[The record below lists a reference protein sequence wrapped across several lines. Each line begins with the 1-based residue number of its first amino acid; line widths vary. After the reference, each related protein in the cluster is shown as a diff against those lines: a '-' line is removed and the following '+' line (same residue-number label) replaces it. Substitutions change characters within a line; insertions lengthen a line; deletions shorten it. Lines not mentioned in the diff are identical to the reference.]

1 MRYATFFLAALYL
14 FFMPMPGHAQ
24 LDDTVKVVSIEVD
37 ADPVNPVKFGLP
49 INLSVNGDP
58 GNTDDHISAATLP
71 HFFDPGDHVTI
82 DSVRLTGGLADNPIF
97 FGCFHNDEDNLG
109 VIGFIMYFTD
119 YIIPGESGLIGTLWF
134 TLDAN
139 APDHVIDIDSG
150 YYPDAGEFILTNAN
164 GVTVYPAFEAG
175 TITVNA
181 AQVPALEVTP
191 LSLTF
196 DATVGGSDPASQS
209 FDVSNVGYGDMAW
222 TATEDAGWFSLSETS
237 GSAPPTAT
245 VDVSVSISGLTAD
258 TYVDTIL
265 VEAPGATN
273 SPQEVI
279 ITLNLTEPPTLS
291 VNPATLLFEGLEG
304 GINNDVQ
311 NIYIENTGG
320 GELNWSATYDESW
333 LSVNPVSGTGPAV
346 LDVEVDLTG
355 LGAGT
360 YIESIE
366 IAATGANNSPQY
378 VEVTLEVAE
387 APEIVLDQTLF
398 NFSMT
403 SQDPPVPDELNITNG
418 GGSDLNWT
426 ASNLHSW
433 LSISPASGTAPSTV
447 SLTINSTGLGAGIY
461 YDTITVSCPEATNTP
476 QTAEVVLEFTNTLI
490 EVPGDYSTIQAA
502 INSAVTG
509 DTILVDNGTYNEHLS
524 INGKGLILISQYA
537 FGGDDNDIINTIID
551 GGNTNRVLEIVE
563 CPGKVQ
569 GFTFINGY
577 SDIGGAIKVGGCA
590 INSDDSLVI
599 CNNIFT
605 SNWDHAIFSWTSKAL
620 IRDNVFRDNSSDGAG
635 GAIFCY
641 DHDSSTIS
649 GNVFYDNICAVVGGA
664 ITCQATCYNVITNNT
679 FYNNTCNT
687 NGGAV
692 NVVTA
697 SSAVIEM
704 NIISQNSGGG
714 IGAGMDATVSLSC
727 NDVWNNTDGDDY
739 IGCTPA
745 PDDMSYDPLFCNP
758 DEDDFGLFDTSP
770 CAPANNDCGVLIG
783 AKDVNCTEITYM
795 CCDVTG
801 DEAVNVSD
809 AVFITNYVFIGGTPP
824 DPVEVGDCTCDDNC
838 NISDAVAIINY
849 VFIGGYEP
857 CDPDNDGIPDCD
869 PNSP

>member
-1 MRYATFFLAALYL
+1 MRYATFFLAAFYL

-24 LDDTVKVVSIEVD
+24 LDDTVKVISIEVD

-49 INLSVNGDP
+49 IHLSVNGDP
-58 GNTDDHISAATLP
+58 GNTNDHISAATLP
-71 HFFDPGDHVTI
+71 HFFDPGDYVTI
-82 DSVRLTGGLADNPIF
+82 DSVRLTGGLAENPIF
-97 FGCFHNDEDNLG
+97 FGCFHEDADNLG

-119 YIIPGESGLIGTLWF
+119 YIIPGESGLLGTLWF

-181 AQVPALEVTP
+181 AQAPALEVTP

-196 DATVGGSDPASQS
+196 DATVGGGDPASQS
-209 FDVSNVGYGDMAW
+209 FDIANVGYGDMAW
-222 TATEDAGWFSLSETS
+222 TATENAGWFSLSSTS

-245 VDVSVSISGLTAD
+245 IDVSVSIAGLTAD
-258 TYVDTIL
+258 TYEDTIL

-279 ITLNLTEPPTLS
+279 ITLNLTESPSLS
-291 VNPATLLFEGLEG
+291 VTPASLLFEGIEG
-304 GINNDVQ
+304 GVNNDVQ

-355 LGAGT
+355 LSAGT
-360 YIESIE
+360 YIETVE
-366 IAATGANNSPQY
+366 IAATGADNSPQY

-403 SQDPPVPDELNITNG
+403 SQNPPGSDALNITNS

-426 ASNLHSW
+426 ATNLHTW
-433 LSISPASGTAPSTV
+433 LSLNPTSGTAPSTI
-447 SLTINSTGLGAGIY
+447 SLNINSAGLGAGTY
-461 YDTITVSCPEATNTP
+461 YDTITVSCPEAANSP
-476 QTAEVVLEFTNTLI
+476 QTSEVVLEFTNTLI
-490 EVPGDYSTIQAA
+490 EVPGDYSLIQDA

-509 DTILVDNGTYNEHLS
+509 DSILVDNGTYNEHLS
-524 INGKGLILISQYA
+524 IGGKGLILISQYA
-537 FGGDDNDIINTIID
+537 FSGDENDIVNTILD
-551 GGNTNRVLEIVE
+551 GGNTERVIYLNQGT
-563 CPGKVQ
+563 GKIQ
-569 GFTFINGY
+569 GFTIING
-577 SDIGGAIKVGGCA
+577 SNVVGGAIHFYGSA

-599 CNNIFT
+599 CNNIF
-605 SNWDHAIFSWTSKAL
+605 SNNWDHAIFAWTSKAL
-620 IRDNVFRDNSSDGAG
+620 IRDNTFKENTSDGAG
-635 GAIFCY
+635 GGVFCY
-641 DHDSSTIS
+641 AQDSCTIS
-649 GNVFYDNICAVVGGA
+649 HNIFVDNTSGGIGGA
-664 ITCQATCYNVITNNT
+664 ISCQDNCYNIIENNT
-679 FYNNTCNT
+679 FYNNTANT
-687 NGGAV
+687 NGGTITI
-692 NVVTA
+692 VTA
-697 SSAVIEM
+697 SSAILER
-704 NIISQNSGGG
+704 NIIVQNTGGG
-714 IGAGMDATVSLSC
+714 IQFGTDASYSFSC
-727 NDVWNNTDGDDY
+727 NDVWGNTDGDAY

-745 PDDMSYDPLFCNP
+745 SDDMSYDPLFCNP
-758 DEDDFGLFDTSP
+758 TEYDFGLYDTSP

-783 AKDVNCTEITYM
+783 AKDVNCTASAYI

-801 DEAVNVSD
+801 DENVNVSD

-857 CDPDNDGIPDCD
+857 CDPNNDGIPDCD